1 MKLKGRRKSTNV
13 EDRRGSSIPI
23 NDDGLT
29 SELVKTS
36 YDNRKRR
43 SDEYAASQPK
53 PKVNPAK
60 TPKPR
65 PKPTEPYVKLSGTLP
80 WRRGG

>member
-1 MKLKGRRKSTNV
+1 MKLKGRRKSMNV
-13 EDRRGSSIPI
+13 EDRRGSNIPI

-53 PKVNPAK
+53 PRAK
-60 TPKPR
+60 PLGPPKPR
-65 PKPTEPYVKLSGTLP
+65 AKPAEPYVKLSGTLP